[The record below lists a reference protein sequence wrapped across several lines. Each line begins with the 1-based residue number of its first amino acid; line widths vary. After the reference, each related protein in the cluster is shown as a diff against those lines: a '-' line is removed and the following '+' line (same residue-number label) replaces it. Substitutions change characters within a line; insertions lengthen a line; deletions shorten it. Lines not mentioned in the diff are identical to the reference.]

1 MRKVNLQM
9 RMSIIYLRAAVPC
22 YTLLMPATPDQ
33 EILQTRIQ
41 SIYRASPAGMGIVAH
56 RVFLEVNEK
65 LCAMTGYAAAELTG
79 RSSRMLY
86 LTDDEFTRVSA
97 SGSLDT
103 EQTGI
108 TTTETR
114 WKRKDGTV
122 IDVVLGSSPIRP
134 GDADSDI
141 TFIALDI
148 TERKR
153 AENAL
158 RRSEERY
165 RLLFGSISDVILVHP
180 FHEDFSPEVFV
191 EVNDVACERL
201 GCSGCISWR

>member
-1 MRKVNLQM
+1 MNRQM
-9 RMSIIYLRAAVPC
+9 RMSAIYFRAAVAC
-22 YTLLMPATPDQ
+22 YTSLMPATPDQ

-65 LCAMTGYAAAELTG
+65 LCAMTGYTAAELIG

-86 LTDDEFTRVSA
+86 LTDDEFAKVGT
-97 SGSLDT
+97 SGSL
-103 EQTGI
+103 EIRQTGI
-108 TTTETR
+108 MTTETR

-148 TERKR
+148 TEHKR
-153 AENAL
+153 AL
-158 RRSEERY
+158 
-165 RLLFGSISDVILVHP
+165 
-180 FHEDFSPEVFV
+180 
-191 EVNDVACERL
+191 
-201 GCSGCISWR
+201 CSGFKNPQDSR